1 MSTHI
6 GIKYVDTKQLWTW
19 DYNHGM
25 MGAQSQ
31 IWVFLC
37 KIYASHDY
45 ILMPHNINTHCLEIL
60 YMTFETHNH
69 SFSFFT

>member
-31 IWVFLC
+31 I
-37 KIYASHDY
+37 
-45 ILMPHNINTHCLEIL
+45 
-60 YMTFETHNH
+60 
-69 SFSFFT
+69 